1 MEIIVKDEHNTNMQ
15 AIVRMDKLRRF
26 RHHLKE
32 GNALTIQRY
41 SLDKIKPKFR
51 MVYNAMRLSF
61 LSNTEVDSCI
71 DFNGSIHDFVWR
83 PFKSIT
89 NLEKEEDGQFGSM
102 RLNARCGNY
111 AQQFNDFLNS
121 YDDHG
126 RIVLVLQF
134 TMICGT

>member
-1 MEIIVKDEHNTNMQ
+1 MEIIVKDEH
-15 AIVRMDKLRRF
+15 AIVRMDKLKRF

-61 LSNTEVDSCI
+61 LSNTEVDSCT
-71 DFNGSIHDFVWR
+71 DFNGSIHGFVWR

-89 NLEKEEDGQFGSM
+89 NLEKEEDGQFGTSDDAFF
-102 RLNARCGNY
+102 LARQLCSNWSKSLL
-111 AQQFNDFLNS
+111 FL
-121 YDDHG
+121 
-126 RIVLVLQF
+126 
-134 TMICGT
+134 C